1 MYPGRVTDRDVCLG
15 WIHGGSIRAE
25 FMESVLTLLDTT
37 DLVGRYVTFSAG
49 THLAAARNAI
59 AGMFL
64 DGGPETWLWMVD
76 TDIAFSPDVLIRL
89 LASADEI
96 RPVMS
101 GLYWTTTQGGLPLV
115 PMLYDRAPDADRE
128 FTPCS
133 GWHPGDVIRIGGC
146 GAGCL
151 LAHRGVLAAI
161 RRDAGG
167 APCWFD
173 EIRNGRCLYGEDL
186 SFCLRAAAAGFPL
199 HADTGAQAGHVKPVI
214 LGVTG

>member
-1 MYPGRVTDRDVCLG
+1 VYPGRVTDRDVCLG

-89 LASADEI
+89 
-96 RPVMS
+96 
-101 GLYWTTTQGGLPLV
+101 
-115 PMLYDRAPDADRE
+115 

>member
-1 MYPGRVTDRDVCLG
+1 MAGDRDVCMG
-15 WIHGGSIRAE
+15 WIHNGTVRAE
-25 FMESVLTLLDTT
+25 FMESVLALLDTT
-37 DLVGRYVTFSAG
+37 TLIGRYVTFSAG
-49 THLAAARNAI
+49 AHLAAARNAV
-59 AGMFL
+59 AAFFL
-64 DGGPETWLWMVD
+64 DGGPETWLWMTD
-76 TDIAFSPDVLIRL
+76 TDITFSPEVLKQL
-89 LASADEI
+89 LDTADEA
-96 RPVMS
+96 RPVVS

-115 PMLYDRAPDADRE
+115 PMLYDRTPGADRE

-151 LAHRGVLAAI
+151 LIHRGVLAAI
-161 RRDAGG
+161 QRDENDR
-167 APCWFD
+167 PSWFS
-173 EIRNGRCLYGEDL
+173 EIRGDDGRLYGEDL